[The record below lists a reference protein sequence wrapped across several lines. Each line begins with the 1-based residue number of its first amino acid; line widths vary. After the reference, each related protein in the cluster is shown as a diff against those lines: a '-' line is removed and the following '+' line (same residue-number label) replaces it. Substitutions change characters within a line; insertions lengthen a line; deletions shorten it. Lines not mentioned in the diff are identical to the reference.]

1 VTLVTLTKV
10 DIRPLPAPAS
20 VELWDLCVTVMVL
33 QSMMRQGREESAA
46 KEVMALLDRAR
57 KETAGGPRRAI
68 PDPFK
73 DLLEFI
79 STSEEEVAVLE
90 IASSP
95 EKEEVV
101 EVYAGN
107 TEEKEHVCLFCQK
120 TFDRV
125 TKLSSHMKA
134 AHTEAEQ
141 RPGGP
146 EAAPQEPDLAWT
158 EVPGSSYQ
166 CLVCLA
172 SLPWRRVGLE
182 QHLLAHKLSLVQYHG
197 VFGPAILRQ
206 LGKEQGKEVLGKEV
220 GKQQGKELG
229 KEVPAGRGKRTE
241 ERRGKKEF
249 ECAVCKVEF
258 EWTEP
263 RITEHLKEKHCL
275 TKEFYFSLYVRGAK
289 SAEDKFN
296 CDKCMFISTR
306 KSALSFHVNKYHTEG
321 EKRTCCK
328 KKFNTKWDLFVHLIE
343 NHRDDKDLF
352 AKFDIWQSL
361 EKYYLKTGS

>member
-1 VTLVTLTKV
+1 MG
-10 DIRPLPAPAS
+10 IQS
-20 VELWDLCVTVMVL
+20 VH
-33 QSMMRQGREESAA
+33 QGREEATAA
-46 KEVMALLDRAR
+46 QEVMALLDRAR
-57 KETAGGPRRAI
+57 QETAGGPRRAVA
-68 PDPFK
+68 DPFK

-95 EKEEVV
+95 EKEEVL
-101 EVYAGN
+101 EAYAGKN
-107 TEEKEHVCLFCQK
+107 EEKEHVCLFCHK

-125 TKLSSHMKA
+125 AKLSGHMKA
-134 AHTEAEQ
+134 AHTEAER
-141 RPGGP
+141 RPGEEA
-146 EAAPQEPDLAWT
+146 EAAQPEPDLAWA

-172 SLPWRRVGLE
+172 SLPWRRQGLE
-182 QHLLAHKLSLVQYHG
+182 QHLLSHKLSLVQYHG
-197 VFGPAILRQ
+197 VFGPAIQRQ
-206 LGKEQGKEVLGKEV
+206 LGKEQGRGEEAPV
-220 GKQQGKELG
+220 
-229 KEVPAGRGKRTE
+229 GRGKRPE
-241 ERRGKKEF
+241 GKAGKKEF
-249 ECAVCKVEF
+249 ECAVCKEEF

-263 RITEHLKEKHCL
+263 KITEHLKEKHCL

-289 SAEDKFN
+289 STEDKFN

-361 EKYYLKTGS
+361 EKYYVKTGS